1 MRPLLGWLS
10 ARWRSI
16 IVLVWPLALL
26 PLAVS
31 PYSEARCG
39 YVVLVMALFWI
50 TEAAPLPVTSL
61 LPVVLFPLL
70 GILSTDDVCIQYLK
84 ETNMM
89 FIGGLIIAIS
99 VEHCNLHKR
108 IALRAILVI
117 GTSPGRLLFG
127 LMGTTMFVS
136 MWISNT
142 AATAMVTPIAKAVLA
157 ELKAHEKAEKRSAIL
172 AIDEAFAEYTQE
184 TTGKETKQDSPED
197 EEEET
202 PDKEAVGYF
211 LGICYAATLGGTG
224 TLIGTGTNL
233 IFKGIFASE
242 FPNGENITFAG
253 WMMFCVP
260 LMLLCT
266 LAGWLWLMIL
276 YMGLFRRK
284 KSGSAVKTAE
294 QRKAVKLVIKKSYQD
309 LGPMTFHEGSVLF
322 FFIVIVLLWF
332 FREPEFMPGWAAAV
346 SDVEVQDSTAVMLVC
361 FLLFVLP
368 ADLDFLKFRFNA
380 DKPCKPSPSLI
391 TWKVVEKKMHWGIIL
406 LLGGGF
412 AMAEATNASGLN
424 DLIGDTLS
432 VLNVLPDL
440 AILIIVCI
448 ATTFLTQF
456 ASNAAICNIVLP
468 VLAKMAVAVEIHP
481 MYLMMPA
488 CLCCS
493 YAYVL
498 PVGTPPNAFVMGEC
512 NMKTSDMIKAGLGM
526 CVISIVFL
534 LVLFPT
540 YGGVLYGLNGFPSW
554 AANSNTT
561 KSFHQL

>member
-1 MRPLLGWLS
+1 MKPLLGWLS

-16 IVLVWPLALL
+16 ILLVWPLALL

-184 TTGKETKQDSPED
+184 TTGKETKQDSPD
-197 EEEET
+197 
-202 PDKEAVGYF
+202 A
-211 LGICYAATLGGTG
+211 
-224 TLIGTGTNL
+224 
-233 IFKGIFASE
+233 

-561 KSFHQL
+561 ESFHDL